1 MMQMPYCSSCGT
13 QLNDTTTYCP
23 QCGIVREKQ
32 RVWTEDIEVAGNQL
46 NAKVEQLLHQANVTR
61 IVIKQQ
67 GKTLLE
73 IPLAWA
79 AAGVVLAPILAAVG
93 ALAALVTN
101 CTITVERSET
111 AAQPAASSGSG
122 AR

>member
-1 MMQMPYCSSCGT
+1 MKP
-13 QLNDTTTYCP
+13 
-23 QCGIVREKQ
+23 

-46 NAKVEQLLHQANVTR
+46 NAKVEQLLHEANVKR

-67 GKTLLE
+67 GRTLLE

-79 AAGVVLAPILAAVG
+79 AAGVVLAPVLAAVG

-101 CTITVERSET
+101 CTITVERSEP
-111 AAQPAASSGSG
+111 AAQPTI
-122 AR
+122 